1 MHVISIISNHYLR
14 QYDLDSSAN
23 FWRRAKSGD
32 PVLWFFLVLHRRPYL
47 FLFLELALLIF
58 PSVYAYQHL
67 LTGQPCPLL
76 LGSPGP
82 VIEKCPPAL
91 DSFSPEF
98 IVVLIW
104 YILLLL
110 LLIFFAIFIFIHI
123 IPTLHFYTHLFFS
136 L

>member
-1 MHVISIISNHYLR
+1 MHVISIIYNHYLR
-14 QYDLDSSAN
+14 QYDIDSSAN

-91 DSFSPEF
+91 DSFIPEF

-104 YILLLL
+104 YMLLLL
-110 LLIFFAIFIFIHI
+110 FLIFLF
-123 IPTLHFYTHLFFS
+123 LFFS
-136 L
+136 FNLFHKPWFFPQ